1 MALCGGRMSFKFKI
15 GTLVQKVEDPEEG
28 YFRVIGLLLSDR
40 INVRDL
46 KSHSAHIVE
55 AKDYEEVEK
64 TTSIPDY

>member
-1 MALCGGRMSFKFKI
+1 MSFKFKL
-15 GTLVQKVEDPEEG
+15 GALVHKKEDPQKKPL
-28 YFRVIGLLLSDR
+28 RVIGLLLSDR

-46 KSHSAHIVE
+46 RTHCAQIVE